1 MSLSSFSFVSLR
13 THKKAKS
20 MFLHSPPEVEINTS
34 FIKQIGNYKLGEE
47 IGNGAFGKVILGF
60 HIITGEKVAIKI
72 LDKLILSQTPED
84 YELVKQELN
93 ILKIVKHKFIVQLYE
108 ILETAQ
114 HIFIIMEYCEGQD
127 IMDYILAR
135 TRLSEE
141 ESLKYFQQLINAL
154 YYLHSQNITHRDIKI
169 DNLLLDKNLD
179 LKLIDF
185 GLSTKYRDDKLLNQ
199 PCGTVVYAAPE
210 VLDCKEYHGM
220 LADVWSS
227 GIVLFGMLSGF
238 LPFGDPDDEV
248 NKKLVLQGRIEI
260 PKFFSREAT
269 DLLKHMLDINPL
281 TRYTLEE
288 IMAHPWFNKNKFKLI
303 PGIIIGINK
312 IPIDEKILNL
322 CVTYNADREK
332 VRSSVINNKFNPES
346 ALYYL
351 LVKKYK
357 NCGNDSIS
365 DLSSNKFIKYIL
377 DEMNGIDY
385 INQIQNNFN
394 INEEKILKLQK
405 EISKDKV
412 DNKDRIKIINQL
424 NDYMIDYNCNFK
436 RKDKEINLSAAP
448 GLLTDANYNTKKYNY
463 NLISIENNYSSNN
476 NSRNYE
482 DNFDSSDLI
491 NININNKDH
500 SSYED
505 SKLAI
510 NLGETEFFKN

>member
-269 DLLKHMLDINPL
+269 DLLKN
-281 TRYTLEE
+281 
-288 IMAHPWFNKNKFKLI
+288 
-303 PGIIIGINK
+303 
-312 IPIDEKILNL
+312 
-322 CVTYNADREK
+322 
-332 VRSSVINNKFNPES
+332 
-346 ALYYL
+346 
-351 LVKKYK
+351 
-357 NCGNDSIS
+357 
-365 DLSSNKFIKYIL
+365 
-377 DEMNGIDY
+377 
-385 INQIQNNFN
+385 
-394 INEEKILKLQK
+394 
-405 EISKDKV
+405 
-412 DNKDRIKIINQL
+412 
-424 NDYMIDYNCNFK
+424 
-436 RKDKEINLSAAP
+436 
-448 GLLTDANYNTKKYNY
+448 
-463 NLISIENNYSSNN
+463 
-476 NSRNYE
+476 
-482 DNFDSSDLI
+482 
-491 NININNKDH
+491 
-500 SSYED
+500 
-505 SKLAI
+505 
-510 NLGETEFFKN
+510 